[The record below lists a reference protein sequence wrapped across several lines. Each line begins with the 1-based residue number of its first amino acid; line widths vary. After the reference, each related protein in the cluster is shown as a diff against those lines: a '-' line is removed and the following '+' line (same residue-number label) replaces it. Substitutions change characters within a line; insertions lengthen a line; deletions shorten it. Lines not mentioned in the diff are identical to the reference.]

1 LAIGNITTIKVYA
14 SIQSVVSGLGE
25 III

>member
-1 LAIGNITTIKVYA
+1 LAIGNFTIIKVYA